1 MIKKITI
8 ISLLGLPRYHPYF
21 MESMMLVSII
31 CSDPAGRGI
40 NGVFG
45 FQQRNGTVEN
55 PYVYDPKQYS
65 REYIYFLYSSY
76 PIPAAMLQLLKNL
89 KKNFEGTHFSHYSGS
104 KRDEPFFVILNKED
118 LSMTGKSLNFKT
130 ETSSFSTQCSLRMND
145 VKMKYLTITLLAMLL
160 IYGCTDEK
168 ALGVYTRMY

>member
-8 ISLLGLPRYHPYF
+8 IISLLGATALPSLLYGKYDAGEYYF
-21 MESMMLVSII
+21 

-76 PIPAAMLQLLKNL
+76 PIPAGYAPIIEESEKEIFL
-89 KKNFEGTHFSHYSGS
+89 EGTHFSHYSGS
-104 KRDEPFFVILNKED
+104 IRDEPFFVILNKED

-145 VKMKYLTITLLAMLL
+145 VKK
-160 IYGCTDEK
+160 
-168 ALGVYTRMY
+168 